1 MELYIDEIVKRTR
14 IKYGESCIFHELL
27 LSSIIIDKTLIF
39 YRVKTIYDDPDIYQI
54 QMQVFDKIK
63 QTSSHLLNYF
73 HKCQY
78 CNKRDPNYKFNCC
91 NKYTHLDCAS
101 ENNFACCH
109 LNCYLNKDISKE
121 KEEKEECCV
130 CLNEISTITKCGHR
144 LCVDCLIEMTKN
156 NNEINCPMCRKIIVD
171 NCDIDNYINIVVNK
185 NMDCYTYSY
194 I

>member
-1 MELYIDEIVKRTR
+1 MKLYIDEIVKKTR
-14 IKYGESCIFHELL
+14 IKYGESCIFYELL
-27 LSSIIIDKTLIF
+27 LSSIVIDKTLIF

-73 HKCQY
+73 NKCQY
-78 CNKRDPNYKFNCC
+78 CNKRDHSYKFNCC

-101 ENNFACCH
+101 ENNFACCY
-109 LNCYLNKDISKE
+109 LKSYLNKYISK
-121 KEEKEECCV
+121 EKEECCV
-130 CLNEISTITKCGHR
+130 CLNDISTITKCGHP
-144 LCVDCLIEMTKN
+144 LCVDCLIEMVKN
-156 NNEINCPMCRKIIVD
+156 NNKIKCPICRKIIVD